1 MQKNTE
7 NNNNMS
13 ASNETEKL
21 LLEDRKVKALERIAL
36 SLDTLSIWFEEV
48 DKEEWGERIQ
58 FYLSEFLTSASPAD
72 STVEAEKD
80 E

>member
-1 MQKNTE
+1 
-7 NNNNMS
+7 MS

-36 SLDTLSIWFEEV
+36 SIDTLSIWFEEV

-58 FYLSEFLTSASPAD
+58 FYLSEFLTSAAPVD
-72 STVEAEKD
+72 STAEVEKD

>member
-1 MQKNTE
+1 
-7 NNNNMS
+7 MS
-13 ASNETEKL
+13 GSNETEKL

-36 SLDTLSIWFEEV
+36 SLDTLSLLFEEV

-58 FYLSEFLTSASPAD
+58 FYLSEFLTRTPEQD
-72 STVEAEKD
+72 STVEAKKD

>member
-1 MQKNTE
+1 
-7 NNNNMS
+7 MS

-58 FYLSEFLTSASPAD
+58 FYLSEFLNRTPEQD
-72 STVEAEKD
+72 STVEAKKD

>member
-1 MQKNTE
+1 
-7 NNNNMS
+7 MS

-36 SLDTLSIWFEEV
+36 SLDTLSLWFEEV

-58 FYLSEFLTSASPAD
+58 FYLSEFLTRTPEVEATA
-72 STVEAEKD
+72 EAEKD

>member
-1 MQKNTE
+1 
-7 NNNNMS
+7 MS

-36 SLDTLSIWFEEV
+36 SLDTLSIWFEEI

-58 FYLSEFLTSASPAD
+58 FYLSEFLTSVSPSD

>member
-1 MQKNTE
+1 
-7 NNNNMS
+7 MS

-36 SLDTLSIWFEEV
+36 SIDTLSIWFEEV

-58 FYLSEFLTSASPAD
+58 FYLSEFLTSAAPED
-72 STVEAEKD
+72 STAEVEKNE
-80 E
+80 

>member
-1 MQKNTE
+1 
-7 NNNNMS
+7 MS

-36 SLDTLSIWFEEV
+36 SLDTLSIWFEEI

-58 FYLSEFLTSASPAD
+58 FYLSEFLTSVSPAD